1 MTVEITIPSPG
12 ESITEVTVG
21 NWFKNSGDWVEKD
34 EILLEIESDKAT
46 LEIPSPVSGILESI
60 ATSGDEMDVG
70 TIIARIDSDA
80 KRPKGAKQ
88 APAQTGS
95 PPVASPASE
104 PSIDVKATPVAR
116 KVANERGVNI
126 NAINGSGPGGRVTKK
141 DVLAMTPAST
151 EPAPNP
157 PAAAA
162 PTAPRTPAPKP
173 RPMPVDGSREI
184 RRERRTKLRKRIA
197 ERLVESQQNTA
208 TLTTFNECDMSKVM
222 SLRSS
227 IKESFSEQNGVG
239 IGFMSFFVKAACFAL
254 RTYPGVNAFIDGN
267 EIVYHDYCDV
277 GVAVGT
283 DKGLV
288 VPVLRN
294 AEVMTFADIEM
305 HIKDFALRA
314 RDGKLTVGDMTG
326 GTFTVSNGGV
336 YGSMMSTPILNPP
349 QAGILGMHAIKKRA
363 VESPESPGS
372 IVLRPMMYLALSY
385 DHRLIDGTEAVG
397 FLKTVKEL
405 IEEPG
410 RLLFDC

>member
-1 MTVEITIPSPG
+1 
-12 ESITEVTVG
+12 
-21 NWFKNSGDWVEKD
+21 
-34 EILLEIESDKAT
+34 
-46 LEIPSPVSGILESI
+46 
-60 ATSGDEMDVG
+60 
-70 TIIARIDSDA
+70 
-80 KRPKGAKQ
+80 
-88 APAQTGS
+88 
-95 PPVASPASE
+95 
-104 PSIDVKATPVAR
+104 
-116 KVANERGVNI
+116 
-126 NAINGSGPGGRVTKK
+126 
-141 DVLAMTPAST
+141 
-151 EPAPNP
+151 
-157 PAAAA
+157 
-162 PTAPRTPAPKP
+162 
-173 RPMPVDGSREI
+173 MPVDGSREI

-314 RDGKLTVGDMTG
+314 RDGKLTVGGYDRWDLHRLQWRRLRLDDVDT
-326 GTFTVSNGGV
+326 
-336 YGSMMSTPILNPP
+336 NPQP
-349 QAGILGMHAIKKRA
+349 
-363 VESPESPGS
+363 SPGGN
-372 IVLRPMMYLALSY
+372 PGHAC
-385 DHRLIDGTEAVG
+385 DQEAC
-397 FLKTVKEL
+397 
-405 IEEPG
+405 
-410 RLLFDC
+410 R